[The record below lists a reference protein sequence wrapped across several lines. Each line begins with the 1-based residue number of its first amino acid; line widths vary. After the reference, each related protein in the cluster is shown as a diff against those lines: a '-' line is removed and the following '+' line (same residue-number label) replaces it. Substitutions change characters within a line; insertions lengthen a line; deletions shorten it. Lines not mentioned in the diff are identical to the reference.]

1 MSMSPKK
8 LGAELI
14 LTVMTLGLGYFI
26 WITTSI
32 LSFEAKAD
40 KVLRIEEKVDYI
52 YKYLI
57 EKKEK

>member
-1 MSMSPKK
+1 MSPKK